1 MVALLQDT
9 KSQVLDRI
17 DNQGRM
23 QTNVTLTLAET
34 IRAETTEVIKVIQ
47 HTTVQTG
54 VRSLSMQS
62 HVEPVGSTS
71 LTTRVRRRLLAIT
84 SLTRIDRS
92 PSTQLPR

>member
-9 KSQVLDRI
+9 RSQVLDRL
-17 DNQGRM
+17 DNQDRM
-23 QTNVTLTLAET
+23 QAHATLTLAET
-34 IRAETTEVIKVIQ
+34 IRAETGEFIGMFS
-47 HTTVQTG
+47 HMSVQTHA
-54 VRSLSMQS
+54 RSLSMHSQ
-62 HVEPVGSTS
+62 VEPDGSTS